1 MNLYEFY
8 TGKEFEAYKYLGV
21 HREGNDLVFR
31 TFAPGAAGVSLIAE
45 CNGWQEVLMYKVHD
59 GKFYECRLP
68 NGYEGMMYKYRI
80 YSKGTYV
87 DHCDPYGFGMELRPG
102 TASIVRNL
110 EKYQFKDAGWIRQR
124 STCMNLPLN
133 IYEVHAGSWK
143 RKNAPAME
151 SEQLKGA
158 DSQGGR
164 QEYHG
169 EWYTY
174 TELAELLV
182 PYLKDMGYNYVEF
195 MPLMEHPCDE
205 SWGYQG
211 TGFFAPTARYGTA
224 EELQRMVDMFH
235 AEKIGVLIDF
245 VPVHFAVDGYALAD
259 YDGTALYEYPS
270 NDVAY
275 NEWGSKNFCHGRGEV
290 SSFLQS
296 AANYWLSEYHFD
308 GLRMDA
314 ISNMIYWQGDAAR
327 GVNKGA
333 VEFIKNMNLGL
344 KERHPGC
351 ILAAEDSTS
360 YVKVTAPVQY
370 DGLGF
375 DYKWDMGWMN
385 DTLDYFRGDSLF
397 RGGNYY
403 GLTFSMMYFYQENY
417 ILPLSHDEVVHGKA
431 TILQKM
437 FGLYGQKFPQAR
449 AFYLYMYVH
458 PGKKLN
464 FMGNEIAQLR
474 EWDENRQQD
483 WGMLRFPIHDA
494 FHHYIKELNHLYLTR
509 PELYAEEMAE
519 SGFEWLDCHQEEKCI
534 YVIRRNG
541 GGKSL
546 MAVFNFSG
554 NVQEYKL
561 QLPEMEAKDAS
572 MPGQELRLRVILHSG
587 WERFGG
593 TVREGE
599 ERYTVDGDG
608 VFRASLPMFSGILFE
623 MR

>member
-8 TGKEFEAYKYLGV
+8 MGKEFEAYKYLGA
-21 HREGNDLVFR
+21 HQEGGELVFR
-31 TFAPGAAGVSLIAE
+31 TFAPQAERVSLIAQ
-45 CNGWQEVLMYKVHD
+45 CNDWREVEMCRIHD
-59 GKFYECRLP
+59 GRFYECRLS

-80 YSKGTYV
+80 YNKGTYV

-102 TASIVRNL
+102 TASVVRNL
-110 EKYQFKDAGWIRQR
+110 EKYQFQDAGWMRGQ
-124 STCMNLPLN
+124 STHMNLPLN

-143 RKNAPAME
+143 RKNAPSME
-151 SEQLKGA
+151 SERLKGMV
-158 DSQGGR
+158 SGEGG
-164 QEYHG
+164 ETYHG

-174 TELAELLV
+174 TELAGLLI
-182 PYLKDMGYNYVEF
+182 PYVKEMGYNYVEF

-211 TGFFAPTARYGTA
+211 TGFFSPTSRYGTA
-224 EELQRMVDMFH
+224 KELQQMVDMFH
-235 AEKIGVLIDF
+235 EEKIGVLIDF

-259 YDGTALYEYPS
+259 YDGYALYEYPS

-290 SSFLQS
+290 GSFLQS

-314 ISNMIYWQGDAAR
+314 ISNMIYWQGDVSR
-327 GVNKGA
+327 GVNKSA
-333 VEFIKNMNLGL
+333 VDFIKNMNLGL
-344 KERHPGC
+344 KGRHPGC

-360 YVKVTAPVQY
+360 YLKVTAPVRY

-385 DTLDYFRGDSLF
+385 DTLDYFRGDPLF
-397 RGGNYY
+397 RGGNYN

-449 AFYLYMYVH
+449 AFYMYMYVH

-474 EWDENRQQD
+474 EWDEGRQQD
-483 WGMLRFPIHDA
+483 WEMLRYPIHDA
-494 FHHYIKELNHLYLTR
+494 FHHYMKELNHLYLSR

-554 NVQEYKL
+554 NEEEYEL
-561 QLPEMEAKDAS
+561 QLPETC
-572 MPGQELRLRVILHSG
+572 RLNVILHSD
-587 WERFGG
+587 WQRFGG
-593 TVREGE
+593 TVPEGGE
-599 ERYTVDGDG
+599 KYTVDEDG
-608 VFRASLPMFSGILFE
+608 VFRAVLPAFSGILLE
-623 MR
+623 KSIDIGSPYR